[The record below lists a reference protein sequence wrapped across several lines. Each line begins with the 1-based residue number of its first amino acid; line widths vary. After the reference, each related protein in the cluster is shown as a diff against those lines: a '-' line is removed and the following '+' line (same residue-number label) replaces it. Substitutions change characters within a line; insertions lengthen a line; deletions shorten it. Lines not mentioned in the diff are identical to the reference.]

1 MKSLSE
7 EDFYDV
13 TDENFENKIE
23 EVGGL
28 KKIERRQL
36 QQAMKESR
44 KIAWRRSAEGYT
56 RDVGGSS
63 S

>member
-23 EVGGL
+23 VGGL
-28 KKIERRQL
+28 KEIERRQL